1 MRQPSFHDSRH
12 REAGTIKQL
21 LTITFALVVTAA
33 CVGPMAPIRDA
44 KDDQV
49 GLVYGYLNGNLG
61 VPNVTLYN
69 KEARILAPW
78 MAGNVPAHT
87 YGSGLVVFDNVTPGE
102 YYIHGFGVGQVAY
115 SLGEQRIHVVVRPG
129 EIKYLGAYQYAH
141 EPGLFSNEF
150 TLARTDDP
158 SPAAVLEWA
167 IEATGKTN
175 WTGKLRARLRELNGA
190 N

>member
-1 MRQPSFHDSRH
+1 M
-12 REAGTIKQL
+12 KQL
-21 LTITFALVVTAA
+21 LTTALVLFVTAA

-49 GLVYGYLNGNLG
+49 GQVYGYINGNLG

-69 KEARILAPW
+69 KEARI
-78 MAGNVPAHT
+78 
-87 YGSGLVVFDNVTPGE
+87 
-102 YYIHGFGVGQVAY
+102 
-115 SLGEQRIHVVVRPG
+115 PG
-129 EIKYLGAYQYAH
+129 EIKYLGAYHYAH

-150 TLARTDDP
+150 TLARIDDP

-167 IEATGKTN
+167 IEATGKTS
-175 WTGKLRARLRELNGA
+175 WTGRLRTRLRELNGA